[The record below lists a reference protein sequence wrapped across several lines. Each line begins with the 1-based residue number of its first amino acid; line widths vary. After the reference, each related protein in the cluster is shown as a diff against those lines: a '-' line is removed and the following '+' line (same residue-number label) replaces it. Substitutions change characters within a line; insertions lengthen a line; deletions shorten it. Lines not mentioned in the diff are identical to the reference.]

1 MYCDWDTQMYF
12 PLWFFHH
19 NGYIQSASVK
29 LHSSW
34 SQPKKLSYSSENV
47 SADMLN
53 GALPW
58 EQHAER
64 GQSCPLFES
73 VQRNT
78 ILSGFMNRI
87 HTSSLILQ
95 LWSTSSSNI
104 CTNIVREIK
113 GQTECC
119 TKIFSSKNEGL

>member
-1 MYCDWDTQMYF
+1 MHCKREFDYGKCILSMIGIHRCIFLFDFSITMGAYSQLLSNYTVVD
-12 PLWFFHH
+12 H
-19 NGYIQSASVK
+19 NQ
-29 LHSSW
+29 
-34 SQPKKLSYSSENV
+34 KKLSYSSENV

-78 ILSGFMNRI
+78 ISSGFMNRI
-87 HTSSLILQ
+87 HTSSLIVQ
-95 LWSTSSSNI
+95 L
-104 CTNIVREIK
+104 
-113 GQTECC
+113 
-119 TKIFSSKNEGL
+119 